1 MRLPHVAIYGT
12 AGTVF
17 GSSVLAFSCRGF
29 CSYVAQ
35 FTFIQHQMDKTKQR
49 KKQINLKQNLVGSS
63 KKVWS
68 RVILEENR
76 KFIRGKK
83 LCKVVRKNRLVCI
96 KNL

>member
-17 GSSVLAFSCRGF
+17 GSSVLAFSRRGF

-35 FTFIQHQMDKTKQR
+35 FTFIQHQMDKTKKTKT
-49 KKQINLKQNLVGSS
+49 KKNQIKLKQNLVGSS

-68 RVILEENR
+68 MVILEENR
-76 KFIRGKK
+76 KFIRKK
-83 LCKVVRKNRLVCI
+83 TL
-96 KNL
+96 

>member
-17 GSSVLAFSCRGF
+17 GSSVLAFSHQGF

-35 FTFIQHQMDKTKQR
+35 FTFIQHQMDKKDKSLT
-49 KKQINLKQNLVGSS
+49 NLKQNLVGST

-68 RVILEENR
+68 MVILQENR
-76 KFIRGKK
+76 KFIRKKK
-83 LCKVVRKNRLVCI
+83 LVEW
-96 KNL
+96 